1 MLRWIRIPLGL
12 VLILS
17 VTGGTARAQYG
28 WGWGGWGGWGETP
41 QGSIARG
48 LGALYAGEGMYNQ
61 QTAVAR
67 SINEDTWQRW
77 NQYLYLL
84 NEEATRKYLTKKNF
98 DIQKNKDSY
107 NSIIKRLQDAPT
119 ARDLDDGDALN
130 AALDQLSDPR
140 IQSSSLRVATEQVP
154 ANIVAQIPFRY
165 ASEAVTIIMSNLKGA
180 NQWPPALDI
189 ARFAAEK
196 REFEDVAEQARKE
209 DEDGEI
215 SPQTIR
221 RANNLVAIL
230 RSKLAE
236 QPLADSRDDLAA
248 QRFLKTVAGLV
259 KLLEKPDTKEVLDQ
273 LRMVKTPVTIA
284 QPDRVHARLQSQVC
298 RGCDASAEDDLP
310 RTFIPCSTRPRQD
323 RQGRRPRREGRSQR
337 RRRLLQQNETRRFR
351 RQAQQR
357 RAQAAQAPRI
367 KAQTPSKAGNWA
379 IESIR
384 CECGWGLSCSRL
396 CVPLRTPMTIPQPAL
411 WPCSRS
417 AGVSPT
423 LATRTA
429 RR

>member
-77 NQYLYLL
+77 NQYLYLS

-107 NSIIKRLQDAPT
+107 NSIIKRLQDSPT

-196 REFEDVAEQARKE
+196 REFEEVAEQARKE

-221 RANNLVAIL
+221 RANALVAIM

-259 KLLEKPDTKEVLDQ
+259 KLLEKPDTREVLDQ

-284 QPDRVHARLQSQVC
+284 HLIGFMHVYNLRFAAAATPQQKMIYRDLYPMLDSARDKIAKAVGPVAKADTKDVGDFFSKMNL
-298 RGCDASAEDDLP
+298 DDMDGKP
-310 RTFIPCSTRPRQD
+310 NKDEPKP
-323 RQGRRPRREGRSQR
+323 P
-337 RRRLLQQNETRRFR
+337 
-351 RQAQQR
+351 
-357 RAQAAQAPRI
+357 
-367 KAQTPSKAGNWA
+367 K
-379 IESIR
+379 
-384 CECGWGLSCSRL
+384 
-396 CVPLRTPMTIPQPAL
+396 PQE
-411 WPCSRS
+411 
-417 AGVSPT
+417 
-423 LATRTA
+423 
-429 RR
+429 

>member
-77 NQYLYLL
+77 NQYLYLS

-107 NSIIKRLQDAPT
+107 NSIVKRLQDNPT

-140 IQSSSLRVATEQVP
+140 IQSSSLRIATAQVP

-221 RANNLVAIL
+221 RANALVATL

-284 QPDRVHARLQSQVC
+284 HLIGFMHVYNLRFAAAATPQQKMIYRDLYPMLDSARDNIAKAVGPAPKADTKDVGDFFSKMNL
-298 RGCDASAEDDLP
+298 DDMDGKP
-310 RTFIPCSTRPRQD
+310 NKDEPKP
-323 RQGRRPRREGRSQR
+323 P
-337 RRRLLQQNETRRFR
+337 
-351 RQAQQR
+351 
-357 RAQAAQAPRI
+357 
-367 KAQTPSKAGNWA
+367 K
-379 IESIR
+379 
-384 CECGWGLSCSRL
+384 
-396 CVPLRTPMTIPQPAL
+396 PQE
-411 WPCSRS
+411 
-417 AGVSPT
+417 
-423 LATRTA
+423 
-429 RR
+429 

>member
-1 MLRWIRIPLGL
+1 
-12 VLILS
+12 
-17 VTGGTARAQYG
+17 
-28 WGWGGWGGWGETP
+28 
-41 QGSIARG
+41 
-48 LGALYAGEGMYNQ
+48 MYNQ

-77 NQYLYLL
+77 NQYLYLS

-221 RANNLVAIL
+221 RANALVAIL

-284 QPDRVHARLQSQVC
+284 HLIGFMHVYNLRFAAAATPQQKMIYRDLYPMLDSARDKIAKAVGPVVKADTKDVGDFFGKMNL
-298 RGCDASAEDDLP
+298 DDMDGKP
-310 RTFIPCSTRPRQD
+310 NKDEPKP
-323 RQGRRPRREGRSQR
+323 P
-337 RRRLLQQNETRRFR
+337 
-351 RQAQQR
+351 
-357 RAQAAQAPRI
+357 
-367 KAQTPSKAGNWA
+367 K
-379 IESIR
+379 
-384 CECGWGLSCSRL
+384 
-396 CVPLRTPMTIPQPAL
+396 PQE
-411 WPCSRS
+411 
-417 AGVSPT
+417 
-423 LATRTA
+423 
-429 RR
+429 